1 MIFGTRSLL
10 FVPGDRPDMFS
21 KVARW
26 RPDIAVVDLEDAVA
40 PMEKARARRNAVSAL
55 ASVDWGP
62 TKVLVRVNAR
72 SSPWFAQDVDAVAK
86 SAVDGILLPKYERP
100 DDLITLRNS
109 IPGGAII
116 AVGLETVQGVADSRS
131 LLASGVDCAYFGAE
145 DYIADIGGRRT
156 ASGHEVLYAR
166 SQVAVAARLAGIA
179 AVDQAVTSIW
189 DDEAF
194 LRDAQAGRNIGYQGK
209 ICVHPRQVALAHRVF
224 TPTEDEIRHALAVLE
239 AAGNGVAVVD
249 GEMVDQVHVRLAE
262 TTLARRDQA

>member
-1 MIFGTRSLL
+1 M
-10 FVPGDRPDMFS
+10 
-21 KVARW
+21 
-26 RPDIAVVDLEDAVA
+26 
-40 PMEKARARRNAVSAL
+40 
-55 ASVDWGP
+55 
-62 TKVLVRVNAR
+62 
-72 SSPWFAQDVDAVAK
+72 
-86 SAVDGILLPKYERP
+86 
-100 DDLITLRNS
+100 
-109 IPGGAII
+109 
-116 AVGLETVQGVADSRS
+116 QGVSDSRS
-131 LLASGVDCAYFGAE
+131 LLASDVDCAYFGAE

-209 ICVHPRQVALAHRVF
+209 ICVHPRQVALAHRAF

-249 GEMVDQVHVRLAE
+249 GEMVDQVHIRLAE